1 MQRLTPPLAGA
12 LVVWAGQPNI
22 SAVVARAAERCG
34 LLPPPRAPSTPL
46 PDVDDDDAPLPPTLP
61 RATPPTDALMAGEDA
76 SQDASQSDGMMAL
89 D

>member
-1 MQRLTPPLAGA
+1 M
-12 LVVWAGQPNI
+12 VWAGQPNI

-46 PDVDDDDAPLPPTLP
+46 PEADDDDDATLPPALP
-61 RATPPTDALMAGEDA
+61 RAAPPADALMAGEDA
-76 SQDASQSDGMMAL
+76 SQEASQSDGMMAL

>member
-1 MQRLTPPLAGA
+1 
-12 LVVWAGQPNI
+12 VVWAGQPNI

-34 LLPPPRAPSTPL
+34 LLPPPRAPTTPL
-46 PDVDDDDAPLPPTLP
+46 PEVDDDDESPLPPALP
-61 RATPPTDALMAGEDA
+61 RATPSADALMAGEDA

>member
-1 MQRLTPPLAGA
+1 MPWVAYSVLLAGA

-22 SAVVARAAERCG
+22 SSVVQRAAERCG

-46 PDVDDDDAPLPPTLP
+46 PEPEDDDDAPMP
-61 RATPPTDALMAGEDA
+61 RPAAPADSLMACGDEA
-76 SQDASQSDGMMAL
+76 PHEASSSQDVMAL